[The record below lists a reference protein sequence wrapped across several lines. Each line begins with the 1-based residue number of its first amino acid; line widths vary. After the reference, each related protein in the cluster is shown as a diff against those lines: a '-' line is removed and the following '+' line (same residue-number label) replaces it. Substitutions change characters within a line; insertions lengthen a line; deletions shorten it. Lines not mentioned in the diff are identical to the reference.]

1 MAGFFNLRPP
11 KTKLNFVWDEDTLF
25 RYFEQQGDSN
35 SLLDKLLTQNLLIL
49 LLLLGAQRISTDKL
63 FSKSNMVLNDLSVTF
78 IPTEV
83 LKHSRK
89 SKALDKFE
97 YR

>member
-11 KTKLNFVWDEDTLF
+11 KTKLNFVWDDDTLF

-49 LLLLGAQRISTDKL
+49 
-63 FSKSNMVLNDLSVTF
+63 
-78 IPTEV
+78 
-83 LKHSRK
+83 
-89 SKALDKFE
+89 
-97 YR
+97 